1 LVGKKKMNKLQRFSV
16 LLAALVLGCV
26 AAAQTTGNRPPA
38 PFVIP
43 DDVTVRSVD
52 IYSEGTRMAGDV
64 YAAKANAGKKLPTI
78 VMAHGW
84 GGTKAAFR
92 PEAAAFAQ
100 AGYLVVAFDY
110 RGWGESDSRVILVGK
125 RAPAEKQNYHF
136 TAEVQEVREVVEPLD
151 MVVDWL
157 NAINWAVGDPQ
168 CDAERIGLWG
178 SSLSGGLV
186 VSAALL
192 DPRVKAV
199 HSQVPS
205 LDGRWTLANAQE
217 RVSTEKEATARAR
230 GELGYPPPR
239 ANTVQRLIG
248 APVRF
253 QFAAWFPVDYVDHA
267 PNVAMQFVVAEKE
280 ELMDNKDNGILAYQ
294 RAKGPKNLVTIPEIT
309 HYGVYMAPSAR
320 QQARDLAI
328 AWFDRYLKASQPAK
342 AADGAEAHPVSR

>member
-1 LVGKKKMNKLQRFSV
+1 MRQLCRVSVFISLLVFCA
-16 LLAALVLGCV
+16 LAL
-26 AAAQTTGNRPPA
+26 AQTTAPRPSFTP
-38 PFVIP
+38 P

-64 YAAKANAGKKLPTI
+64 YSAKANAGKKLPTI

-92 PEAAAFAQ
+92 PEAVAFAQ

-110 RGWGESDSRVILVGK
+110 RGWGESDSRVVLVDK
-125 RAPAEKQNYHF
+125 HAPAQKQNYHF

-168 CDAERIGLWG
+168 CDPDKIGLWG

-186 VSAALL
+186 VSAAEL
-192 DPRVKAV
+192 DPRVKAL

-205 LDGRWTLANAQE
+205 LDGHWTIANPQE
-217 RVSTEKEATARAR
+217 RATTEKEATERAH
-230 GELGYPPPR
+230 GELGYPAPR
-239 ANTVQRLIG
+239 ANTVQKLIG
-248 APVRF
+248 APIRY
-253 QFAAWFPVDYVDHA
+253 QFAAWRPVEYVDRA

-294 RAKGPKNLVTIPEIT
+294 RAKGPKNLVTIPEIQ
-309 HYGVYMAPSAR
+309 HYGVYMQPAAR

-328 AWFDRYLKASQPAK
+328 AWFDKYLKG
-342 AADGAEAHPVSR
+342 AAATKQADARK

>member
-1 LVGKKKMNKLQRFSV
+1 MKHSKRLSLPLVV
-16 LLAALVLGCV
+16 LFCGVAL
-26 AAAQTTGNRPPA
+26 AQTSFQPA
-38 PFVIP
+38 PIP
-43 DDVTVRSVD
+43 DDVAFRNAD

-64 YAAKANAGKKLPTI
+64 YSAKANAGKKLPTI

-92 PEAAAFAQ
+92 PEAIAFAQ
-100 AGYLVVAFDY
+100 SGYLVVGFDY
-110 RGWGESDSRVILVGK
+110 RGWGESDSRVILVNK
-125 RAPAEKQNYHF
+125 REPAERPKNRF
-136 TAEVQEVREVVEPLD
+136 TAEVQEVREVVAPLD

-168 CDAERIGLWG
+168 CDSERIGLWG

-192 DPRVKAV
+192 DPRVKAL
-199 HSQVPS
+199 HSQVAS
-205 LDGRWTLANAQE
+205 LDGRWTLANPQE
-217 RVSTEKEATARAR
+217 RGATEKEATARAR

-248 APVRF
+248 APIRF
-253 QFAAWFPVDYVDHA
+253 QFAAWFPVEYVDHA

-294 RAKGPKNLVTIPEIT
+294 RAKGPKNLVTIPEIA
-309 HYGVYMAPSAR
+309 HYGVYVVPAAR
-320 QQARDLAI
+320 LKARDLAI
-328 AWFDRYLKASQPAK
+328 VWFDRYLKTSQPAK
-342 AADGAEAHPVSR
+342 SSAALALQPATR

>member
-1 LVGKKKMNKLQRFSV
+1 MKKLSGFAI
-16 LLAALVLGCV
+16 LLLVLVFGDLTL
-26 AAAQTTGNRPPA
+26 AQTTNARPA
-38 PFVIP
+38 TPFPVP
-43 DDVTVRSVD
+43 DDITLRSVD

-64 YAAKANAGKKLPTI
+64 YAAKANTGKKLPTI

-92 PEAAAFAQ
+92 PEAVAFAQ
-100 AGYLVVAFDY
+100 AGYLVVGFDY
-110 RGWGESDSRVILVGK
+110 RGWGESDSRVILVE
-125 RAPAEKQNYHF
+125 RHAPAQKQNYHF

-157 NAINWAVGDPQ
+157 NAINWAAGDPQ
-168 CDAERIGLWG
+168 CDAEKIGLWG

-186 VSAALL
+186 VSAAEM
-192 DPRVKAV
+192 DPRVKAL

-205 LDGRWTLANAQE
+205 LDGRWTLASPQE
-217 RVSTEKEATARAR
+217 RATTEKEAIQRAR

-248 APVRF
+248 APIRM
-253 QFAAWFPVDYVDHA
+253 QFAAWFPVDYIDHA

-280 ELMDNKDNGILAYQ
+280 ELMDNKDNGVLAYQ

-309 HYGVYMAPSAR
+309 HYGVYMVPPAR
-320 QQARDLAI
+320 QKARDLAI
-328 AWFDRYLKASQPAK
+328 AWFDRYLKGVQATKTAD
-342 AADGAEAHPVSR
+342 AAGRF

>member
-1 LVGKKKMNKLQRFSV
+1 MKQSQRYAITLV
-16 LLAALVLGCV
+16 LLGFCSLVL
-26 AAAQTTGNRPPA
+26 AQTTNNRPPLA
-38 PFVIP
+38 VP

-64 YAAKANAGKKLPTI
+64 YSAKANAGRKLPTI

-92 PEAAAFAQ
+92 PEAVAFAQ

-110 RGWGESDSRVILVGK
+110 RGWGESDSRVILVAK
-125 RAPAEKQNYHF
+125 HAPTEKQNYRF

-157 NAINWAVGDPQ
+157 NAIDWAAGDPQ
-168 CDAERIGLWG
+168 CDPAKIGLWG

-186 VSAALL
+186 VSAAEL
-192 DPRVKAV
+192 DPRVKAL

-205 LDGRWTLANAQE
+205 LDGRWTVANAQE
-217 RVSTEKEATARAR
+217 RAATEKEATDRAR

-239 ANTVQRLIG
+239 ANTVQKLIG
-248 APVRF
+248 APIRA
-253 QFAAWFPVDYVDHA
+253 QFAEWYPVEFVDRA

-294 RAKGPKNLVTIPEIT
+294 RARGPKNLVTIPEIA
-309 HYGVYMAPSAR
+309 HYGVYMVPAAR
-320 QQARDLAI
+320 QKARELAI
-328 AWFDRYLKASQPAK
+328 AWFDRYLK
-342 AADGAEAHPVSR
+342 GENR